1 VGDEVEME
9 GSEEEQMEEEQ
20 GQQEQ
25 HGSSESS
32 VLGNP
37 LI

>member
-1 VGDEVEME
+1 MGDEVEME